1 MASQAWNL
9 FDGLPGTPPH
19 AAFANPLLLSQ
30 RATGWGGLRGLG
42 LGLGLGVTP
51 AGPDLTQV
59 IGMAAVAQAD
69 PDQDDA
75 SRLEM
80 IVGPIIAGVT
90 MGLMLLFSR
99 KGPKQKVATTKIVN
113 DVEPLLRQ
121 NVDAYLAGD
130 RTPLSQTQAL
140 ANFDAGWQYVLDN
153 CGATVMGDPGQ
164 RCISER
170 MEGATPHWD
179 ACPVEG
185 CRNWFQ
191 MYRDPIRD
199 NPPVA
204 VPGSFVTDPMNMG
217 PMDMI
222 DSLFGTGGG
231 DRTGAGGIN
240 PLWLLAGGLVV
251 MMLALD

>member
-42 LGLGLGVTP
+42 L
-51 AGPDLTQV
+51 
-59 IGMAAVAQAD
+59 AQAD

-75 SRLEM
+75 SRPESIVGLES
-80 IVGPIIAGVT
+80 IVGPIIAGVAA
-90 MGLMLLFSR
+90 GLMLLFSR

-121 NVDAYLAGD
+121 NVDACLAGD